1 MDLYIV
7 LGVRRSASAD
17 DIRRAYKRLARRF
30 HPDINPGDREAA
42 ARFRDI
48 LSAYETLVDP
58 ERRRRYDH
66 GEPVTAAPRAAG
78 FAGFDFSPQ
87 VHSERTTTFGDLFA
101 GAIDPR
107 PAALRRPQ
115 RGADLHLTLTVPLA
129 ALVAPSRHAI
139 AWSHDVVCAV
149 CAGSGDGR
157 STPAPCPACAG
168 TGNIRVA
175 RGHMVFTTGCAAC
188 NGSGRQPAARCAACD
203 GLGVSAQTEPLV
215 VDVPAG
221 VADGAVLRLPGL
233 GHAGRRGGPPGD
245 LHVAIATAPDAL
257 YRRHDSDLHF
267 DLPLALHEAALG
279 ARIPIR
285 LLDGSTV
292 RLRIP
297 PGTQSGQ
304 RIRLRERGL
313 PSPRDGRRG
322 DVVAEVRLMLPRV
335 LDERAKE
342 LLREFGRLP
351 GEGVRDGRFPGP
363 EGA

>member
-1 MDLYIV
+1 
-7 LGVRRSASAD
+7 VRRTASAD

-30 HPDINPGDREAA
+30 HPDINPGDGEAA

-66 GEPVTAAPRAAG
+66 GEAPAAAPRPTG

-87 VHSERTTTFGDLFA
+87 VHSEPTTTFGDLFA
-101 GAIDPR
+101 GALDPR
-107 PAALRRPQ
+107 PAAQRRPQ
-115 RGADLHLTLTVPLA
+115 RGADLHVTLTVPLA
-129 ALVAPSRHAI
+129 ALVAPSRHVVT
-139 AWSHDVVCAV
+139 WHHDAVCAA

-157 STPAPCPACAG
+157 STPSPCPACAG
-168 TGNIRVA
+168 TGQLRAA
-175 RGHMVFTTGCAAC
+175 RGHMLFTTACAAC
-188 NGSGRQPAARCAACD
+188 HGTGRQPAARCAVCD
-203 GLGVSAQTEPLV
+203 GRGVSARTEPLAV
-215 VDVPAG
+215 EVPAG
-221 VADGAVLRLPGL
+221 VAEGAVLRLPGL

-245 LHVAIATAPDAL
+245 LHVTVVTAPDPL
-257 YRRHDSDLHF
+257 YRRHDDDLHF
-267 DLPLALHEAALG
+267 DLPLAVHEAALG

-285 LLDGSTV
+285 LLDGSLV

-313 PSPRDGRRG
+313 PTPRDGRRG

-335 LDERAKE
+335 IDERTKD
-342 LLREFGRLP
+342 LLREFGRLH
-351 GEGVRDGRFPGP
+351 GEGVRDGRFPGH